1 MVTAISKLIPV
12 VTLAGGAAAS
22 SPKLQAQ
29 IAKVVATTQ
38 VIATQH
44 EVSEISK
51 LVYLDSI
58 DGQQPKP
65 EQFAEYLRKNMRM
78 RDGIA
83 RDTSKDQWGQP
94 YRLVYNKQRRQLIVS
109 SAGPDTRYDTS
120 DDIQGSYP
128 LDYVP

>member
-22 SPKLQAQ
+22 SPKIQAQ

-58 DGQQPKP
+58 DGQHPKP
-65 EQFAEYLRKNMRM
+65 EQFADYLRKNMRM

-128 LDYVP
+128 MDYVP

>member
-1 MVTAISKLIPV
+1 MLAAISKLIPV
-12 VTLAGGAAAS
+12 VTLAGGAIAS

-38 VIATQH
+38 VIATQS
-44 EVSEISK
+44 EVSDISK
-51 LVYLDSI
+51 MVYLDSI

-65 EQFAEYLRKNMRM
+65 EQFAEYLRKNMRTK
-78 RDGIA
+78 DGIS

-109 SAGPDTRYDTS
+109 SAGPDMRFDTN

-128 LDYVP
+128 LDYSL